1 MTNLDDALQD
11 LSEVVQHRLVVLDE
25 RMRVIA
31 YSIHESE
38 EDRAR
43 LSHLLAHS
51 DTWPPL
57 PAGADGPVV
66 RDAGDGTRWVV
77 HPLRDDRHRVG
88 HLLHARAKGVPAP
101 DAAILADGAAR
112 LGALLS
118 LRTRSAEREA
128 ARAGELLSSLLAPR
142 APADERERAAAALVA
157 EGLLGLWTR
166 IGLHYLM
173 PLPVYGTLWVLIIG
187 FVAVQMPQGFRGIA
201 ASIRSTDRDLED
213 SAVMLGAPTGD
224 PDAWTARTAV
234 ETTLDFVARTST
246 ATVVG
251 GLVEGHGVL
260 VFPRPVVQ
268 DRLERVLAAPG
279 LGEVRAGIGGIVT
292 DLTEVST
299 SHEQAR
305 QAWRAACLDP
315 MTHPRV
321 TTWSDLGL
329 DKLLLRLPL
338 ARLTADDL
346 PEGVARLLASDHRE
360 VDVPTL
366 EAYLAAGGDARAT
379 ATDLGIHRS
388 TLYYRLT
395 RIRTTTGAD
404 LRAGVARR
412 DLHTGLR
419 VARLA
424 GMLTG

>member
-31 YSIHESE
+31 YSIHETE

-88 HLLHARAKGVPAP
+88 HLLHTRAKGVPAP
-101 DAAILADGAAR
+101 DAAALADGAAR

-128 ARAGELLSSLLAPR
+128 ARAGELLSLLLAPE

-157 EGLLGLWTR
+157 EGLVGATGQYCAVTLGT
-166 IGLHYLM
+166 
-173 PLPVYGTLWVLIIG
+173 P
-187 FVAVQMPQGFRGIA
+187 A
-201 ASIRSTDRDLED
+201 
-213 SAVMLGAPTGD
+213 GD

-234 ETTLDFVARTST
+234 ETTLDFVTRTST

-279 LGEVRAGIGGIVT
+279 LGEVCAGIGGIVT
-292 DLTEVST
+292 DLTQVTT
-299 SHEQAR
+299 SHEQAH

-315 MTHPRV
+315 TTHPRV

-346 PEGVARLLASDHRE
+346 PEGVARLLQSDHRE

-395 RIRTTTGAD
+395 RIRTTTGAN